1 MTRFPLR
8 AARRAGYTIAE
19 LLAVVAITGLLAAAA
34 VVAAANSGP
43 EMLEAGARVLSSD
56 LRLARSLAVQHGQP
70 FRVVF
75 DAPNHAYEI
84 RYAGSGT
91 APPIVD
97 PLAPPSAVSST
108 YRVALRTFTRTA
120 GGDTGIRW
128 GGAALAVSG
137 TSVSDA
143 TFGILGG
150 TGPARSEDTVLRLV
164 EAPAIGKYQRAV
176 DVTVSWITGD
186 VRIGDPFVLGGP

>member
-1 MTRFPLR
+1 MTNHAPRTASR
-8 AARRAGYTIAE
+8 SGYTLAE
-19 LLAVVAITGLLAAAA
+19 LLVVVTITGLLAAMT
-34 VVAAANSGP
+34 VVAATSSGP
-43 EMLEAGARVLSSD
+43 EALVAASRVAASD
-56 LRLARSLAVQHGQP
+56 VRLARSLAVQYGQP
-70 FRVVF
+70 FKVVF

-84 RYAGSGT
+84 RYAGTGT

-97 PLAPPSAVSST
+97 PLAPAGSTSGT
-108 YRVALRTFTRTA
+108 YRVALRTFVRTA

-128 GGAALAVSG
+128 GGAALVTSG
-137 TSVSDA
+137 SSVSDV
-143 TFGILGG
+143 TFGALGG

-164 EAPAIGKYQRAV
+164 ESSGPGKKPRAV